1 MYGGIGNSM
10 RYIGLPMLP
19 CRPLAVQ
26 AGLVRIT
33 MALPVSSKR
42 HGLAL
47 PQALH
52 PLTNRNFSVFW
63 LGAFLSNI
71 GFWIQTVGQGWQV
84 LQLTNSA
91 LLLGLVTFA
100 ATLPNIVLSLFGG
113 VISDRMNRRY
123 LLLGTQALYMVTATI
138 LGIFTTLHIITV
150 WQIVLLALINGVFS
164 AVGFPAWQTFIGD
177 LVPQSELKQGI
188 ALNSMQF
195 NLSRVLGPAIG
206 GLSVGLLGIAGSYY
220 LNAISYIAVIV
231 PLFFMHPI
239 IHQSKNKANISVW
252 RGLREG
258 LLYAKARPALQ
269 LVLLLQFMIA
279 FFVFPY
285 ATLLP
290 IFAGNIFH
298 IGATGLGLLNAAAGV
313 GALLGSIL
321 IVVLSQRMESKR
333 SRTLL
338 MSLCITGGIVSMLFS
353 LIGSV
358 NVALLL
364 LIVLGAST
372 VMVNIVTNTF
382 IQSETPIEIRGRVVS
397 IWITITFGIAPFGSL
412 VAGWVAQMFGA
423 RLTLAAGGA
432 ICAFI
437 VLLIVIWRLSVN
449 LSFITSYRQ
458 KFSKK

>member
-1 MYGGIGNSM
+1 
-10 RYIGLPMLP
+10 
-19 CRPLAVQ
+19 
-26 AGLVRIT
+26 
-33 MALPVSSKR
+33 MALPVLSKKQ
-42 HGLAL
+42 GLVL

-52 PLTNRNFSVFW
+52 PLKNRNFSVFW

-71 GFWIQTVGQGWQV
+71 GFWIQAVGQGWQV

-91 LLLGLVTFA
+91 LLLGLVTFT

-123 LLLGTQALYMVTATI
+123 LLIGTQAIYMVTATI

-150 WQIVLLALINGVFS
+150 WQIILISLINGIFS

-177 LVPQSELKQGI
+177 LIPQSELKQGI

-195 NLSRVLGPAIG
+195 NLSRVIGPAIG
-206 GLSVGLLGIAGSYY
+206 GLSVGVLGIAGSYY
-220 LNAISYIAVIV
+220 LNAISYVAVIV

-239 IHQSKNKANISVW
+239 IHQSAQKASESVW

-258 LLYAKARPALQ
+258 LLYAKARPAIQ
-269 LVLLLQFMIA
+269 LALLLQFTIA

-298 IGATGLGLLNAAAGV
+298 IGATGLGVLNAAAGI
-313 GALLGSIL
+313 GALCGSIM
-321 IVVLSQRMESKR
+321 IVMLSRRMENGR
-333 SRTLL
+333 SRTMLIT
-338 MSLCITGGIVSMLFS
+338 LCMIGGIASIVFS
-353 LIGSV
+353 LLSSV

-372 VMVNIVTNTF
+372 VMVNIITNTF

-397 IWITITFGIAPFGSL
+397 IWIMITFGVAPFGTL
-412 VAGWVAQMFGA
+412 VAGWVAQIFGA
-423 RLTLAAGGA
+423 PFTLAVGGTV
-432 ICAFI
+432 CALI
-437 VLLIVIWRLSVN
+437 VLLIIIWRLTAN
-449 LSFITSYRQ
+449 LSFTVAYRQ
-458 KFSKK
+458 KLYKK